1 MIANKD
7 IDETEV
13 NHASL
18 NDENVIPAKSRL
30 YRIVDRETYYGS
42 LIFNLG
48 AFLLPAL
55 YGTLSKLWVADI
67 DSSQVVTTDVYT
79 YIGVIVECL
88 NEGLPRAAWSVI
100 GDKSTRTTT
109 SRLSLTYTLIVFQTT
124 FGAVLTL
131 IFIASAEKLACAFV
145 PKVVRSTSL
154 TYVRISS
161 ISALSSAM
169 EVAVSSST
177 RALDHPDVPLLISS
191 TKFVVNIILD
201 MLIISKFHVGRH
213 SPTINIQA
221 LIRMA
226 CDLSSAIFGL
236 GYFLYIALK
245 LQRQLDYSE
254 SKSRI
259 SWSSLKTLVRPGIWT
274 FIESAQRNAVYLWLI
289 SGVVSMGL
297 DYATAWG
304 VFNTIRWGIFMVPVQ
319 ALETSTLTFVGHEWG
334 KWRAEVGPMLKMP
347 TATKR
352 DLLTITYWAW
362 VSCAITL
369 AVEIPICIFLSIWGI
384 KPFAYFLSGSEAAA
398 KITQHMWKTIDW
410 CYIFYGLN
418 FQISGI
424 LLATT
429 TRWYLFQGLASNLLW
444 SLPWAI
450 AVTRVGMNE
459 GNAWTYHSIIFGGAL
474 VFSFFIVVL
483 GVAVWAWRLMR
494 GKLPLAAVHSTL

>member
-1 MIANKD
+1 M
-7 IDETEV
+7 
-13 NHASL
+13 
-18 NDENVIPAKSRL
+18 
-30 YRIVDRETYYGS
+30 
-42 LIFNLG
+42 G

-352 DLLTITYWAW
+352 DLL
-362 VSCAITL
+362 S
-369 AVEIPICIFLSIWGI
+369 
-384 KPFAYFLSGSEAAA
+384 K
-398 KITQHMWKTIDW
+398 
-410 CYIFYGLN
+410 
-418 FQISGI
+418 
-424 LLATT
+424 
-429 TRWYLFQGLASNLLW
+429 
-444 SLPWAI
+444 
-450 AVTRVGMNE
+450 
-459 GNAWTYHSIIFGGAL
+459 
-474 VFSFFIVVL
+474 
-483 GVAVWAWRLMR
+483 
-494 GKLPLAAVHSTL
+494 STLLNWISLLIAGQPLPTGLGYHAPSPLLSRSQFVSSFQSGELSHSPTSCLALRLLPKSLNTCGRSVSLSCSPKHPT